1 MLLIFLLNT
10 ILSVLHPIHV
20 SVSDVEI
27 TDRNITWTARIY
39 KDDLLLGMYGEN
51 INMSVFENEE
61 KVRKDIMSYF
71 SRSITVTQENQKLK
85 WVLKDIQADPEA
97 IWITAS
103 APVAFPAS
111 LTIHNR
117 ILLDVY
123 NDQKNVANFSW
134 STGKKNL
141 VFEKGD
147 DKKIIKLL

>member
-10 ILSVLHPIHV
+10 ILSALHPIHV

-51 INMSVFENEE
+51 IDMSVFDDEE

-71 SRSITVTQENQKLK
+71 SRSITVTQGNQKLK

-103 APVAFPAS
+103 APVVSPAS

-123 NDQKNVANFSW
+123 NDQKNVVNFSW
-134 STGKKNL
+134 SSGKKNL

-147 DKKIIKLL
+147 DKKMIELH

>member
-10 ILSVLHPIHV
+10 ILSALHPIHV

-27 TDRNITWTARIY
+27 TDMNITWTARIY

-51 INMSVFENEE
+51 IDMSVFENEE

-71 SRSITVTQENQKLK
+71 SRSITVTQGNQKLK
-85 WVLKDIQADPEA
+85 WVLKDIQADTVA
-97 IWITAS
+97 IWIAASALIVSTAS
-103 APVAFPAS
+103 F
-111 LTIHNR
+111 TIHNR
-117 ILLDVY
+117 ILLDAY
-123 NDQKNVANFSW
+123 NDQKNVGNFTW

-147 DKKIIKLL
+147 DKKMIELH